1 MDGAKYCKVTRGYSF
16 MIKQLLQDH
25 KITKNKVFDLISS
38 LSETGGE
45 YCDLYFQYSVSESW
59 LLDDGIVKDGSYN
72 ISHGIGTRCVK
83 DDKTGFAYSD
93 ELNIKAIQSAIDFA
107 KGISDSQKN
116 KKISQIR
123 QAKYTP
129 KYPSKSPLDSL
140 TSKEKVNLLR
150 QINSI
155 ARKDSKVTQVSASLA
170 GAYTE
175 VMIASSDGVY
185 QMDCRPMIRLSVS
198 VIVEH
203 EGRVEHG
210 SSGGGG
216 RYDYGYFADN
226 TFAEIYTKEAVRLA
240 HVALNAKEAPAGM
253 MPVIL
258 GSGWPG
264 VLLHEAIG
272 HGLEGDFNRKGSSV
286 FSNRIGEKVADE
298 KCTIVD
304 NGTIENRRGS
314 LTIDDEGTPTQETV
328 LIEKGILK
336 RYMLDKLNGRLM
348 GMPSTGN
355 ARRESYAHIP
365 MPRMTNTYM
374 LNGKDQFNDMIS
386 SVEDGV
392 YAKNFDGG
400 QVDITSGKFVFSA
413 NEAYLIKDGK
423 ITTPIKGA
431 TLIGSGDEVLHQ
443 ISMVGDDLNLDPGIG
458 TCGKEGQSVPV
469 GVGQP
474 SLKVDMITVG
484 GTQLGS

>member
-1 MDGAKYCKVTRGYSF
+1 
-16 MIKQLLQDH
+16 MINQLLNDH
-25 KITKNKVFDLISS
+25 SITKDRIYGLLNS
-38 LSETGGE
+38 LSETGAD
-45 YCDLYFQYSVSESW
+45 YSDLYFQHSVAESW
-59 LLDDGIVKDGSYN
+59 LLDEGIVKDGSYI
-72 ISHGIGTRCVK
+72 ISHGVGTRCVK
-83 DDKTGFAYSD
+83 GDKTGFSYSD
-93 ELNIKAIQSAIDFA
+93 DLNLKAIQGAIDFA
-107 KGISDSQKN
+107 KGQNSSPLKSID
-116 KKISQIR
+116 
-123 QAKYTP
+123 
-129 KYPSKSPLDSL
+129 YPSKYPAMSPLESL
-140 TSKEKVNLLR
+140 TSKEKVDLLR

-155 ARKDSKVTQVSASLA
+155 ARKEPKVVQVSASLS

-175 VMIASSDGVY
+175 VLIASTDGVY
-185 QMDCRPMIRLSVS
+185 QKDCRPMVRVNVT
-198 VIVEH
+198 VIVEQN
-203 EGRVEHG
+203 GRIEQA

-216 RYDYGYFADN
+216 RYDYEYFVNNSLAN
-226 TFAEIYTKEAVRLA
+226 TYTKEAIRLA
-240 HVALNAKEAPAGM
+240 LVALESEEAPAGK

-272 HGLEGDFNRKGSSV
+272 HGLEGDFNRKGTSV
-286 FSNRIGEKVADE
+286 FSNRIGEQVSSE

-304 NGTIENRRGS
+304 NGTLANRRGS

-328 LIEKGILK
+328 LIESGILK

-348 GMPSTGN
+348 GQPSTGN

-374 LNGKDQFNDMIS
+374 LNGEDHFEDMVS
-386 SVEDGV
+386 SVKDGI

-413 NEAYLIKDGK
+413 NEAYLIKAGK
-423 ITTPIKGA
+423 ITKPIKGA

-443 ISMVGDDLNLDPGIG
+443 ISMVGNDFKLDPGVG
-458 TCGKEGQSVPV
+458 VCGKEGQNIPV

-474 SLKVDMITVG
+474 SLKVDMLTVG
-484 GTQLGS
+484 GTQLSM